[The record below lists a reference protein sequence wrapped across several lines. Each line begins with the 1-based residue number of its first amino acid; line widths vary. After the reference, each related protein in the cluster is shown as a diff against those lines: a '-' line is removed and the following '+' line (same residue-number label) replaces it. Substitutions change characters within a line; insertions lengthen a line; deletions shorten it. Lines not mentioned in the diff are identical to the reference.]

1 MRNRSAN
8 TLRGGSLQRSN
19 WGGFRLVLQAG
30 DKVIDAIDYTDIL
43 CPIYVCQRPY
53 CAEHT
58 RSHQN
63 SEVKQRKARS
73 VLGWGTAWEVLRML
87 LALVSGLI
95 PNASVLFC
103 AGTHTV
109 LRFLEAKRRVDTN

>member
-1 MRNRSAN
+1 MRNSSAN

-73 VLGWGTAWEVLRML
+73 VLGWGTAWEVLRVL
-87 LALVSGLI
+87 LAFPCTVI
-95 PNASVLFC
+95 PNASVL
-103 AGTHTV
+103 TT
-109 LRFLEAKRRVDTN
+109 

>member
-30 DKVIDAIDYTDIL
+30 GKVIDAIDYTDIL

-73 VLGWGTAWEVLRML
+73 VLGWGTAWESPLG
-87 LALVSGLI
+87 A
-95 PNASVLFC
+95 
-103 AGTHTV
+103 AGFFV
-109 LRFLEAKRRVDTN
+109 FSSQQNWLYPKY

>member
-1 MRNRSAN
+1 M
-8 TLRGGSLQRSN
+8 
-19 WGGFRLVLQAG
+19 VLQAG

-73 VLGWGTAWEVLRML
+73 VLGWGTAWEVLRVL
-87 LALVSGLI
+87 LAFVFRHFAVTTAEAAAG
-95 PNASVLFC
+95 PNRQTERERETRDNFL
-103 AGTHTV
+103 THKKN
-109 LRFLEAKRRVDTN
+109 EK

>member
-73 VLGWGTAWEVLRML
+73 VLGWGTAWEALRVLLTFRAQMDL
-87 LALVSGLI
+87 LCECCG
-95 PNASVLFC
+95 
-103 AGTHTV
+103 
-109 LRFLEAKRRVDTN
+109 EDTLLKKSRQKSIMQIN